1 MILIFFW
8 ITSVCKY
15 ELFRFS
21 LVYMV
26 LELDCPFVH
35 NAVICH
41 STLILTAWLSLLL
54 LTKKQ

>member
-1 MILIFFW
+1 M
-8 ITSVCKY
+8 CKY